1 VWVSGQALEERS
13 VKRFFCSFSAVTLL
27 CSVAAAQSAPQGGNS
42 VRLITV
48 DPAHFHA
55 ALIQKEMYPGV
66 AKRVYVYAPL
76 GNDLTEHLLRI
87 SRFNTRKDNPTSW
100 DLDVRCSPDFMAR
113 MLKERP
119 GNVVVFAGRNRI
131 KIDRIKASVDAGLNV
146 LADKPWIL
154 VSEDLPKVKAA
165 LDAADRRGLIAY
177 DIMTERF
184 EITSLMQR
192 VMVND
197 PAVFGTP
204 VAGTPQDPGVYME
217 SVHHL
222 MKTVAGV
229 PSLRPVW
236 FFDVHEQG
244 EGLSDVGT
252 HLVDLVQWTLFPEK
266 TIDYRADIKVLSG
279 KRWPT
284 VITKSD
290 FQRVTGAADFP
301 DYLAKTVKGDRLDY
315 YCNNSV
321 VYSLKG
327 IHVKLDVLWRYE
339 APAGTGDTLLAAY
352 RGSKARIEVR
362 QSKAENFR
370 PELFIRPN
378 TAALK
383 AEVLTALKKR
393 VEALQKD
400 YPGVTLEEQGKEFH
414 VAVPDKYRVGHEAH
428 FAQVTNQFFKYLKNP
443 KLLPA
448 WEKPNML
455 AKYYVCTKGVEI
467 AQ

>member
-1 VWVSGQALEERS
+1 M
-13 VKRFFCSFSAVTLL
+13 
-27 CSVAAAQSAPQGGNS
+27 
-42 VRLITV
+42 RLITV

-76 GNDLTEHLLRI
+76 GTDLTEHLLRI
-87 SRFNTRKDNPTSW
+87 SRFNARKDNPTSW
-100 DLDVRCSPDFMAR
+100 ELDVRCSPDFMAR

-119 GNVVVFAGRNRI
+119 GNVVVLAGRNRI
-131 KIDRIKASVDAGLNV
+131 KIDRIKSSVDAGLNV

-154 VSEDLPKVKAA
+154 LSADLPKIKTA
-165 LDAADRRGLIAY
+165 LDAADRRGVIAY

-184 EITSLMQR
+184 EITSLLQR
-192 VMVND
+192 AVVND
-197 PAVFGTP
+197 PAVFGAP
-204 VAGTPQDPGVYME
+204 VAGSPQDPGVYME

-222 MKTVAGV
+222 MKSVAGV

-236 FFDVHEQG
+236 FFDIHEEG
-244 EGLSDVGT
+244 EALSDVGT
-252 HLVDLVQWTLFPEK
+252 HLVDLVQWTLFPDK
-266 TIDYRADIKVLSG
+266 AIDYRADIKVLEG

-284 VITKSD
+284 VITRSE
-290 FQRVTGAADFP
+290 FQRVTGAAEFP
-301 DYLAKTVKGDRLDY
+301 DYLAKAVKGDRLDY

-327 IHVKLDVLWRYE
+327 IHTKLDVLWRFE
-339 APAGTGDTLLAAY
+339 APAGTGDTHFAAY
-352 RGSKARIEVR
+352 RGSKARAEIR
-362 QSKAENFR
+362 QSKAENYK
-370 PELFIRPN
+370 PELFVRPN

-383 AEVLTALKKR
+383 AEVFAALKQR

-400 YPGVTLEEQGKEFH
+400 YPGVALEEQGKDFH
-414 VAVPDKYRVGHEAH
+414 VTIPDKYRVGHEAH
-428 FAQVTNQFFKYLKNP
+428 FAQVTSQFFRYLKNP

-455 AKYYVCTKGVEI
+455 AKYYVSTKGVEI
-467 AQ
+467 ARAKGQ